1 MKTSSI
7 PPLRVSP
14 ALRKKAE
21 SLLEE
26 GETLSAFL
34 LDAVTR
40 NIEYREAR
48 QGFIERGLA
57 SAATARKTG
66 NYVSADKVI
75 GKLEGML
82 VKAKKRAS

>member
-48 QGFIERGLA
+48 QSFIERGLA

-66 NYVSADKVI
+66 KYVSADKVI

-82 VKAKKRAS
+82 DKAKMRAS